1 MEIVS
6 VGDLKLGMFVSEPD
20 CPWLELPFALQ
31 GFVISRVEEI
41 ETFRSKCRFVVIDR
55 TLSVGDWHAEAKRER
70 DPPRRAVPV
79 AAVAT
84 VAREKTVFR
93 RPPPQTVEVAE
104 LRTRRQRFLNF
115 LHELDDN
122 DHAREL
128 ARELV
133 QVEPA
138 FDELSGAL
146 QHTVETLEEG
156 GSVDVGYVRE
166 GLRDILG
173 SLERNADAVTWLL
186 QLKRMDEYSFDHAME
201 VSVNMMRLGS
211 HIGWRKKYL
220 LNLGF
225 AGLLQDVGKTRLPPE
240 LLAKTGALTAEERET
255 VHSHVASSL
264 ELLYEQSGLP
274 TEVMVIVS
282 RHHERW
288 DGSGYPRGLRSD
300 DIGLAAEIAGLVDS
314 FCAMLKDK
322 PYRPALGHQEALE
335 ELYALRGTQFNT
347 VLMEQFVQCI
357 GLYPVGGLVEL
368 DSGEVG
374 VVIQQN
380 QVQRSRPRVLLTL
393 DADKEPVRIYTVID
407 LREAAHADCRIVRSL
422 PSNAYGLSA
431 RDNYLG

>member
-1 MEIVS
+1 M
-6 VGDLKLGMFVSEPD
+6 
-20 CPWLELPFALQ
+20 
-31 GFVISRVEEI
+31 
-41 ETFRSKCRFVVIDR
+41 
-55 TLSVGDWHAEAKRER
+55 
-70 DPPRRAVPV
+70 
-79 AAVAT
+79 
-84 VAREKTVFR
+84 
-93 RPPPQTVEVAE
+93 EVAE

-115 LHELDDN
+115 LHDLDDN
-122 DHAREL
+122 DQAREL

-133 QVEPA
+133 KVEPT

-166 GLRDILG
+166 GLREILG
-173 SLERNADAVTWLL
+173 SLERNADALTWLL

-201 VSVNMMRLGS
+201 VSVYMMRLGS

-240 LLAKTGALTAEERET
+240 LLAKTEALTAEEREM

-300 DIGLAAEIAGLVDS
+300 SIGLAAEIAGLVD
-314 FCAMLKDK
+314 
-322 PYRPALGHQEALE
+322 R
-335 ELYALRGTQFNT
+335 
-347 VLMEQFVQCI
+347 
-357 GLYPVGGLVEL
+357 
-368 DSGEVG
+368 
-374 VVIQQN
+374 
-380 QVQRSRPRVLLTL
+380 
-393 DADKEPVRIYTVID
+393 
-407 LREAAHADCRIVRSL
+407 
-422 PSNAYGLSA
+422 SA
-431 RDNYLG
+431 RCSRTNPTAPRWDIRRPSRNSTRCVVPSSTPS